1 MKLFAFFALLL
12 GLLGLLLCL
21 GGIAGAFF
29 VKGTVLEH
37 VDAGH
42 EAVDAVLDGLQDG
55 IADAIPR
62 VKSARQRV
70 AVQTAEK
77 IMPEM
82 AHLRTRLEGV
92 ARMGEAAA
100 EVLEALD
107 RDGVLLA
114 ELRAHLRELEG
125 AARDLIDRPEKR
137 EPVLDLAEK
146 HLEEVHASLSNLRL
160 EAADLRNHLTRL
172 VWLATLAI
180 SAFCLW
186 MGLGQWCLTQCARGD
201 SE

>member
-21 GGIAGAFF
+21 GGLAGAFW
-29 VKGTVLEH
+29 VKGTVIEH

-42 EAVDAVLDGLQDG
+42 EAVDAVLDGLQEG
-55 IADAIPR
+55 VADAVPR
-62 VKSARQRV
+62 IKSARQRL

-77 IMPEM
+77 VMPEL
-82 AHLRTRLEGV
+82 AHLRARLEGV

-114 ELRAHLRELEG
+114 EFRAHLRELEG

-137 EPVLDLAEK
+137 EPVLELAEK
-146 HLEEVHASLSNLRL
+146 HLEAVHASLTDLRL
-160 EAADLRNHLTRL
+160 EAADLRNRLTRL
-172 VWLATLAI
+172 VWVATLAI
-180 SAFCLW
+180 GAFCFW
-186 MGLGQWCLTQCARGD
+186 MGLGQWCLLQCARGD